1 MIKFTTLCENK
12 DILLLWFCDKIPDVK
27 DLWEREIYIGSWF
40 QRYQLVMVRRT
51 WQSKTVHN
59 LVVRK
64 QRKETIEVTKTSRC
78 SISSKKTHLPNL
90 RPSRTFPN
98 NATNWDL
105 DNGSVWSNSHSSH
118 NKWHHSHFTE
128 EMTDSEKL
136 CNR

>member
-1 MIKFTTLCENK
+1 MIKFTTPCENR

-27 DLWEREIYIGSWF
+27 DLWERDLYWF
-40 QRYQLVMVRRT
+40 LVSEVSVSHGEENMAEQNSSQLGG
-51 WQSKTVHN
+51 QEAE
-59 LVVRK
+59 
-64 QRKETIEVTKTSRC
+64 KETIEVTKTSRC